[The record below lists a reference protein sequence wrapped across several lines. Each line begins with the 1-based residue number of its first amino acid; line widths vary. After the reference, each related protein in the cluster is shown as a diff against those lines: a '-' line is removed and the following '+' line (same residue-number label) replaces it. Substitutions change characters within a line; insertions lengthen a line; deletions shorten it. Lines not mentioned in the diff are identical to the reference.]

1 MIRRIL
7 ADNAI
12 DRETEADVTRFKEA
26 LIAWFDTR
34 TTINEVE
41 TTNLV
46 LETLR
51 QGKDEVLS
59 SYYNRTKGFLEEA
72 GEQDFRETTRPQIFS
87 IFERSFL
94 NSVIAKFMRRP
105 FQMRRSW
112 LECWGTTHNPTG
124 LLMMHVQRPN
134 LIYFNSRQKKSSIS
148 KYRSRITLGSYKTLE
163 MRCSKGKT
171 TPDERKASPVG
182 KFLKASP
189 ALFVTFVRT
198 RAYYLIILK
207 AVLIFE
213 PLCHRKGPD
222 FPPL

>member
-12 DRETEADVTRFKEA
+12 DRATEADVTRFKEA
-26 LIAWFDTR
+26 LIARFDTSA
-34 TTINEVE
+34 TINEVE

-94 NSVIAKFMRRP
+94 NSVIAKFIRRP
-105 FQMRRSW
+105 FQMRRS
-112 LECWGTTHNPTG
+112 
-124 LLMMHVQRPN
+124 
-134 LIYFNSRQKKSSIS
+134 
-148 KYRSRITLGSYKTLE
+148 
-163 MRCSKGKT
+163 
-171 TPDERKASPVG
+171 
-182 KFLKASP
+182 
-189 ALFVTFVRT
+189 
-198 RAYYLIILK
+198 
-207 AVLIFE
+207 
-213 PLCHRKGPD
+213 
-222 FPPL
+222 